1 VTPSV
6 VQKSVT
12 APVGAA
18 RSLLSPTV
26 QATYTGGAPGTPTYA
41 WEFVSQ
47 NAGTFENPVNASSMV
62 IRRTDN
68 CFNQQEDVTFKCK
81 VTDALGNFS
90 YTEVATAQFQY
101 NNFS

>member
-1 VTPSV
+1 
-6 VQKSVT
+6 VT
-12 APVGAA
+12 APPGAS

-26 QATYTGGAPGTPTYA
+26 SATYTGGAAGTPSYA

-47 NAGTFENPVNASSMV
+47 NAGTFENPVNASSMI

-68 CFNQQEDVTFKCK
+68 CNNQTESVTFKCK

-90 YTEVATAQFQY
+90 YTEVATAEFTY
-101 NNFS
+101 NNTD